1 MPRPTR
7 PTRQRAAGGK
17 TADASDDNEGEAMAE
32 VTGEGEAE
40 DGEAE
45 AGTEEEF
52 FAQELLKAGGEVLT
66 KVDGPNLAPQL
77 GD

>member
-1 MPRPTR
+1 
-7 PTRQRAAGGK
+7 
-17 TADASDDNEGEAMAE
+17 MAE

-45 AGTEEEF
+45 AGTEEEL
-52 FAQELLKAGGEVLT
+52 FAQELLKAGGEVLM
-66 KVDGPNLAPQL
+66 KVDGPNLAHQL